1 MNTRLFTYLLMLLSI
16 QLFAQK
22 GEKSDTSILS
32 FDKYL
37 GIVSNHH
44 PMVLSAGYKVK
55 IGKGKLLKARG
66 SFDPKV
72 GGNLN
77 QKRNKEIDYFTQIDA
92 GFKIP
97 TWFGIDIHGGVE
109 NNRGTYLNPEG
120 FTDEKPLY
128 NLGGTINLGR
138 GLFIDQRRAS
148 LRQARLMRDNSILEQ
163 KLMINDLMYHASEAY
178 WNWFKAYNKY
188 KVYKDGVKVAKERF
202 EGIKDA
208 ANLGDK
214 PQVDTLKS
222 FIVLQERRLS
232 LERTS
237 LELLNKQ
244 RALEV
249 YLWKDGLIPLELNGL
264 SPANYEA
271 ILLPQPQDSLSAQID
286 VWASQHPEILTI
298 QNELE
303 MARTELR
310 LKRENLK
317 PTIQLKYNTLS
328 PTINNIDFNNYD
340 IDNYKWGAK
349 VSVPL
354 FLRKERGELKISNFK
369 YKDLQA
375 KTALKIE
382 TTKFKIQK
390 SANTWMSFVNQ
401 VQLQFINLNSYQNLY
416 SAETTLFNA
425 GESSMFLVNT
435 RDNDRINAQI
445 KYIKVLT
452 DGLIHKA
459 MFDYQTFRY

>member
-1 MNTRLFTYLLMLLSI
+1 MKKRLITYIIALIGL
-16 QLFAQK
+16 QAVAQP
-22 GEKSDTSILS
+22 DTSTLS
-32 FDKYL
+32 FDQFL

-44 PMVLSAGYKVK
+44 PMVLSAGYKVN

-72 GGNLN
+72 GGDLN
-77 QKRNKEIDYFTQIDA
+77 QKRYKEKDYFTQIEA

-97 TWFGIDIHGGVE
+97 TWFGISLHGGYE
-109 NNRGTYLNPEG
+109 NNQGEFLNPESTVP
-120 FTDEKPLY
+120 TDGLW
-128 NLGGTINLGR
+128 NLGGTINLGK

-148 LRQARLMRDNSILEQ
+148 LKQARLMRDNSILEQ
-163 KLMINDLMYHASEAY
+163 KLMINDLMYYASSAY
-178 WNWFKAYNKY
+178 WKWFKAYNNY
-188 KVYKDGVKVAKERF
+188 KVFEDAVIVAEERLA
-202 EGIKDA
+202 GIKQS

-222 FIVLQERRLS
+222 FIVLQERKLS
-232 LERTS
+232 LEKS
-237 LELLNKQ
+237 LLDLTNKQ

-271 ILLPQPQDSLSAQID
+271 TLLPQPQNGLSAQIE
-286 VWASQHPEILTI
+286 VWASQHPDILTI
-298 QNELE
+298 QNQLE
-303 MARTELR
+303 IAKTELR

-317 PTIQLKYNTLS
+317 PTVQLKYNTLS
-328 PTINNIDFNNYD
+328 PSIENIDFNNYD

-349 VSVPL
+349 VSIPL

-369 YKDLQA
+369 YKDMQA

-382 TTKFKIQK
+382 STKFKIEK
-390 SANTWMSFVNQ
+390 SANTWISYINQ
-401 VQLQFINLNSYQNLY
+401 VSLQGVNLKSYQDLY
-416 SAETTLFNA
+416 IAETTLFDA
-425 GESSMFLVNT
+425 GESSMFLLNT
-435 RDNDRINAQI
+435 RDNDRINAKI

-452 DGLIHKA
+452 EGLIEKA
-459 MFDYQTFRY
+459 LFDYQTFRY

>member
-1 MNTRLFTYLLMLLSI
+1 MKKRLITNLIVVLGCSASA
-16 QLFAQK
+16 QL
-22 GEKSDTSILS
+22 DTTTLS
-32 FDKYL
+32 FDKFL

-44 PMVLSAGYKVK
+44 PMILSAGYKVK

-72 GGNLN
+72 GGDLN
-77 QKRNKEIDYFTQIDA
+77 QKRFDNKDYFTQIEA

-97 TWFGIDIHGGVE
+97 TWFGINIHGGYE
-109 NNRGTYLNPEG
+109 NTQGVYLNPED
-120 FTDEKPLY
+120 TTPLDGLW
-128 NLGGTINLGR
+128 NLGGTINIGK

-148 LRQARLMRDNSILEQ
+148 LRQARLLRDNSLLEQ
-163 KLMINDLMYHASEAY
+163 KLIVNDLMYHASKSY
-178 WNWFKAYNKY
+178 WDWFKAYNKF
-188 KVYKDGVKVAKERF
+188 KVYDDGVKVAQERF
-202 EGIKDA
+202 EGIKEA

-222 FIVLQERRLS
+222 FIVLQERKLS
-232 LERTS
+232 LERS
-237 LELLNKQ
+237 ELDLFNKQ

-264 SPANYEA
+264 TPQLYEA
-271 ILLPQPQDSLSAQID
+271 IDLPQPQESLNTQID
-286 VWASQHPEILTI
+286 AWASQHPEILTI
-298 QNELE
+298 QNQLE
-303 MARTELR
+303 IAKTELR

-317 PTIQLKYNTLS
+317 PTVQLKYNTLS
-328 PTINNIDFNNYD
+328 PTIDNIDFSSYN

-349 VSVPL
+349 VSIPL

-369 YKDLQA
+369 YKDMQA

-382 TTKFKIQK
+382 STKFKIQK
-390 SANTWMSFVNQ
+390 SANNWGSYVNQ
-401 VQLQFINLNSYQNLY
+401 VDLQRVNLKSYEDLFK
-416 SAETTLFNA
+416 AETTLFNV

-452 DGLIHKA
+452 EGLVEKA
-459 MFDYQTFRY
+459 MFDYQTFKY